1 MLHTFKG
8 SNLRWVTVNTRRS
21 IRFNSTI
28 FGSLRKGIE
37 VPPED
42 LHTYLTS
49 NKLTEEDVEKIH
61 EIVKAQE
68 ASANIINKLLKHGL
82 QEDFSLYYTVNRA
95 NPSHVWDNESLC
107 SLIENNPGRAVSLWA
122 LFDKYRAK
130 SDQKVVRAVI
140 DKLLGGEKAELR
152 EGAVEITA
160 DRLDRAIK
168 LMNLV
173 DDIAE
178 KQWELLIQ
186 KAGDLE
192 LHEKL
197 AHVEGELFSRW
208 LNEKLASVTDKRE
221 FLNLSRVIFNKDAE
235 LLSKES
241 ISRILKYSQF
251 ETKPE
256 IGSKYLSAVIDHV
269 EQNHLDI
276 DKKDP
281 ESLLIRLELVTAYGI
296 QQDDFN
302 KALEKFHAYQTH
314 EKFGIELVQ
323 AKLVQVF
330 GYQAFKKG
338 DKTLLRIAETLVD
351 PEELQVKT
359 LAQLILARARFNAE
373 DSLNLYNDYINKVPK
388 KVNENTGRSPSGV
401 LTEALMVANLYNNDR
416 EFAHLLYDKAIASG
430 FLIDEAENAQIKKV
444 FKVYGD
450 SFEESDKWESAQ
462 PRIGEFVLGLIRRE

>member
-1 MLHTFKG
+1 MLHTFRG
-8 SNLRWVTVNTRRS
+8 SSLRWVTVNPRRS
-21 IRFNSTI
+21 IRCNSTI
-28 FGSLRKGIE
+28 FGSLKKGVE
-37 VPPED
+37 VSPEV
-42 LHTYLTS
+42 LHTHLTS
-49 NKLTEEDVEKIH
+49 NKLTEEDLKNIH

-68 ASANIINKLLKHGL
+68 ASANVINKLLKHGL
-82 QEDFSLYYTVNRA
+82 RKDFSLFYTVNRA
-95 NPSHVWDNESLC
+95 NPSHVWDNESLY
-107 SLIENNPGRAVSLWA
+107 SLIENNPGRVVSLWA
-122 LFDKYRAK
+122 LFEKHGAK
-130 SDQKVVRAVI
+130 SDQNVVLAVI

-168 LMNLV
+168 LVNLV
-173 DDIAE
+173 EGVAE
-178 KQWELLIQ
+178 KQWELLVQ
-186 KAGDLE
+186 KAGDLAAY
-192 LHEKL
+192 EKL
-197 AHVEGELFSRW
+197 AQVEGESFSKW
-208 LNEKLASVTDKRE
+208 LNEKLASVKDKRE
-221 FLNLSRVIFNKDAE
+221 FLNLSRVIFNNDAKA
-235 LLSKES
+235 LSKES
-241 ISRILKYSQF
+241 ISRILSYAQF
-251 ETKPE
+251 EPKEE
-256 IGSKYLSAVIDHV
+256 IGSKYLSAAIDYV
-269 EQNHLDI
+269 EQNHLDT

-296 QQDDFN
+296 HQDDFN

-330 GYQAFKKG
+330 SYQAFKKG

-388 KVNENTGRSPSGV
+388 KVNENTGRSPSGL

-430 FLIDEAENAQIKKV
+430 FLIDEAENALIKKV